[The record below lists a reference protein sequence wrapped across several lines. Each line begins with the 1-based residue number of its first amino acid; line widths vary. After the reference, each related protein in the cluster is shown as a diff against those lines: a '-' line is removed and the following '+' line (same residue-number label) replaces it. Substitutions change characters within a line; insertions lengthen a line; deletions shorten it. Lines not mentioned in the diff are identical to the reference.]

1 MFAFGASFSGQ
12 VLDLISAQL
21 RLKAS
26 LADDLLVMGIT
37 LLVRVVL
44 RSGTQMC
51 LRYWFSA
58 STHVRILTT
67 HSLASRSSCVWCCR
81 QSRGTAPRLVVML
94 TYADVR

>member
-1 MFAFGASFSGQ
+1 VFAFAASFSGQ

-44 RSGTQMC
+44 RSGTQTC
-51 LRYWFSA
+51 LRY
-58 STHVRILTT
+58 
-67 HSLASRSSCVWCCR
+67 
-81 QSRGTAPRLVVML
+81 
-94 TYADVR
+94 

>member
-1 MFAFGASFSGQ
+1 MFAFAASFSGQ

-21 RLKAS
+21 RVRAS

-51 LRYWFSA
+51 LHYWFMT
-58 STHVRILTT
+58 STNVQILTT

-81 QSRGTAPRLVVML
+81 QPRHR
-94 TYADVR
+94 A